1 MFRVSR
7 LGRKGTLSPVC
18 LPRPSPSRGGG
29 GGGGGWGGRSQD
41 SRRGGTGKRRLPR
54 TRPRAGRPAGRSAG
68 NVGRKKPSRCAA
80 SGMRTGGLRDR
91 KGDYIIDIIDYISDI
106 IDYISDIIDY
116 ISDHKRDW
124 NGH

>member
-1 MFRVSR
+1 
-7 LGRKGTLSPVC
+7 
-18 LPRPSPSRGGG
+18 
-29 GGGGGWGGRSQD
+29 
-41 SRRGGTGKRRLPR
+41 
-54 TRPRAGRPAGRSAG
+54 
-68 NVGRKKPSRCAA
+68 
-80 SGMRTGGLRDR
+80 MRTGGLSDR

>member
-1 MFRVSR
+1 
-7 LGRKGTLSPVC
+7 
-18 LPRPSPSRGGG
+18 
-29 GGGGGWGGRSQD
+29 
-41 SRRGGTGKRRLPR
+41 
-54 TRPRAGRPAGRSAG
+54 
-68 NVGRKKPSRCAA
+68 
-80 SGMRTGGLRDR
+80 MRTGGLRDR